1 LEHSRFVHL
10 HNHTDYSLLDGACKI
25 GALVE
30 AARAMKMPALAMTD
44 HGNMFGA
51 IAFYG
56 KATKAGLKPILGCEV
71 YVTRGSRRD
80 KGKGV
85 AAQTDHLVLL
95 ASSNEG
101 YRNLLKLVSA
111 SYLEGFYYTPRI
123 DREILAECSQGLIG
137 LSACLSGE
145 VARLAAAGD
154 LDGATAVVG
163 RYSDI
168 FGKGNFYVELQNHGL
183 KEELALIPSL
193 IEVGRRAGAPV
204 VATNDCHYIRREDS
218 EAHDVLLCIQTGKT
232 VDDADRMRFDTD
244 QVYFK
249 SAEEMLQAFKEL
261 PEACAAS
268 IEVAEKCNLKLD
280 FGTMHLPHFPL
291 PEGHS
296 SSEQYLRQLA
306 EAGLRERYG
315 EVNEEMERRLDYET
329 ETICKMGFAGYFLVV
344 RDFIAKAREMG
355 VPVGPGRGSAAGSLV
370 SYCLRITDI
379 DPLKFGLLF
388 ERFLNPERISM
399 PDIDIDFG
407 YERRGEVIDY
417 VMQKYGKENV
427 TQIITF
433 GTLAA
438 RAVVRDVGRALNI
451 SYAEVDRIAKF
462 IPMEQGMTL
471 EKALQGVRELRD
483 IRQSDERYEKLIRCA
498 LTLEG
503 LARHASTHAAG
514 VLIAPGKLTDY
525 VPLFKSGKDEVT
537 TQYDMK
543 SIEKIGLL
551 KMDFLGLRT
560 LTVID
565 RTVEMVN
572 RRHGGDRLVI
582 DQVPLDDE
590 ETYNLYRSA
599 QTVGIFQVESSGMR
613 DLLRRMRPDGIG
625 DIIAVNAL
633 HRPGPLQGE
642 MVKDFIECKLG
653 KKKIKYQHPMLE
665 PILRDTHGVILYQ
678 EQVLEIAHKLAGFS
692 LAQAD
697 ILRRAMG
704 KKMPEEMDAQRKAF
718 LEGSRKNGIS
728 EKVAERIFDLMAS
741 FAGYGF
747 NKSHSTAYAMI
758 SYRTAYLKAHH
769 PREFMAASLTSEMSD
784 TARIG
789 ILVEECRRMGIGGL
803 PPDVSESEEEFT
815 VTDAGIRFGLGA
827 VRNVGSG
834 AIRSIVEA
842 RKSGGAFKS
851 IHDFVSRVDQRLVNR
866 RVIESLICAGACEC
880 LPGHRAQLLSA
891 LTTAFGA
898 GQKRQR
904 ERDKAQA
911 SFFDA
916 RAGESAEEELPEVS
930 PWPRSIQLA
939 REKEMLGFYLSDHP
953 LAPARDRIGK
963 LATCEIARIGELSES
978 ASVTLIGVVASC
990 KVIMSKNKR
999 PMAFVGLEDFSGSVE
1014 CVVFSDLYESAKREL
1029 CVDSILVV
1037 RGRKSSKEEEVKIV
1051 VHQVEEFKDAG
1062 EHVQYPSSGEQ
1073 HVSPMD
1079 AGHELSEEEK
1089 ETTGAKNGP
1098 AAMIGTGSVGGT
1110 GSGTA
1115 AGSAVGAEPHLAVRL
1130 PRLEIE
1136 LCSCAHDL
1144 AERVKKVLKDFPGQ
1158 SEVVI
1163 AVPDVGNGLVRV
1175 RPRSMRVSVDHLLL
1189 DALKE
1194 LVGPS
1199 GVKVWWPEPAGM
1211 EFKDVDA
1218 GVPCPPVER
1227 NYRPDGH

>member
-1 LEHSRFVHL
+1 MEHSRFVHL
-10 HNHTDYSLLDGACKI
+10 HNHTGYSLLDGACKV
-25 GALVE
+25 GPLVE
-30 AARAMKMPALAMTD
+30 TARAMKMPALAITD

-51 IAFYG
+51 IEFYG
-56 KATKAGLKPILGCEV
+56 KATKAGLKPIIGCEV
-71 YVTRGSRRD
+71 YVTRGSRLD

-95 ASSNEG
+95 ASSGEG

-111 SYLEGFYYTPRI
+111 SYLEGFYYTPRV
-123 DREILAECSQGLIG
+123 DKEILAEYSQGLIG

-145 VARLAAAGD
+145 VARRAAAGD
-154 LDGATAVVG
+154 LDGATEVVG
-163 RYSDI
+163 RYTDL
-168 FGKGNFYVELQNHGL
+168 FGRGNFYVELQNHGL
-183 KEELALIPSL
+183 KEELAVIPSL
-193 IEVGRRAGAPV
+193 IEIARRAGVPV
-204 VATNDCHYIRREDS
+204 VATNDCHYIKREDS
-218 EAHDVLLCIQTGKT
+218 EAHDILLCVQTGKT
-232 VDDADRMRFDTD
+232 VDDPDRMRFDTD

-249 SAEEMLQAFKEL
+249 SAEEMLQAFSEL

-280 FGTMHLPHFPL
+280 FEKTHLPHFPL
-291 PEGHS
+291 PEGYS

-306 EAGLRERYG
+306 EAGLKERYG
-315 EVNEEMERRLDYET
+315 EVTEEMEKRLDYEAA
-329 ETICKMGFAGYFLVV
+329 TICKMGFAGYFLVV

-407 YERRGEVIDY
+407 YERRAEVIDY
-417 VMQKYGKENV
+417 VKQKYGTENV

-433 GTLAA
+433 GTMAA

-451 SYAEVDRIAKF
+451 SFAEVDRIAKF
-462 IPMEQGMTL
+462 IPLEQGMTID
-471 EKALQGVRELRD
+471 KALQGVRELRE
-483 IRQSDERYEKLIRCA
+483 IRQSDQRYDKLIRCA

-514 VLIAPGKLTDY
+514 VLIAPGRLTDY
-525 VPLFKSGKDEVT
+525 VPLFKSSKDEVT

-551 KMDFLGLRT
+551 KMDLLGLRT

-565 RTVEMVN
+565 KTVEMVS
-572 RRHGGDRLVI
+572 RQPGPALVI
-582 DQVPLDDE
+582 DQIPLDDE
-590 ETYNLYRSA
+590 PTYDLFRSA

-613 DLLRRMRPDGIG
+613 ELLRRMKPSGIG

-642 MVKDFIECKLG
+642 MVKDFVDCKLG
-653 KKKIKYQHPMLE
+653 KKKIKYLHPMLQ

-678 EQVLEIAHKLAGFS
+678 EQVLEIAHKMAGFS

-704 KKMPEEMDAQRKAF
+704 KKMAEEMDAQRKAF

-728 EKVAERIFDLMAS
+728 ENVAERVFDLMAS

-747 NKSHSTAYAMI
+747 NKSHSAAYAMV
-758 SYRTAYLKAHH
+758 SYRTAYLKVHH
-769 PREFMAASLTSEMSD
+769 PREFMAASLTSEMGV
-784 TARIG
+784 TERVG
-789 ILVEECRRMGIGGL
+789 ILVEECRRMGIRIL
-803 PPDVSESEEEFT
+803 PPDVCASEDDFT
-815 VTDAGIRFGLGA
+815 VTGEGIRFGLGA

-842 RKSGGAFKS
+842 RKSGPFRS
-851 IHDFVSRVDQRLVNR
+851 IYDFVSRVDQRVVNK
-866 RVIESLICAGACEC
+866 RVVESLVCAGACDC
-880 LPGHRAQLLSA
+880 LPGHRAQHLSA
-891 LTTAFGA
+891 LSTAFGA
-898 GQKRQR
+898 GQKKQR

-911 SFFDA
+911 SFFDSQ
-916 RAGESAEEELPEVS
+916 AGEPAGEELPEVS
-930 PWPRSIQLA
+930 PWPRSIQLT
-939 REKEMLGFYLSDHP
+939 REKEMLGFYLTDHP
-953 LAPARDRIGK
+953 LAPVRDRIGR
-963 LATCEIARIGELSES
+963 LATCEIAKVGELSEKT
-978 ASVTLIGVVASC
+978 SVTLIGVVASC
-990 KVIMSKNKR
+990 KVIMSKNNK
-999 PMAFVGLEDFSGSVE
+999 PMAFVGLEDFSGTVE
-1014 CVVFSDLYESAKREL
+1014 CVVFPELYESARNEL
-1029 CVDSILVV
+1029 SVDSILLV
-1037 RGRKSSKEEEVKIV
+1037 RGRKSSKEDSVKIV
-1051 VHQVEEFKDAG
+1051 AREIEEFKDTGEPAPSEGEELPRSTEDARLSPAG
-1062 EHVQYPSSGEQ
+1062 AADVAPGGVGE
-1073 HVSPMD
+1073 
-1079 AGHELSEEEK
+1079 
-1089 ETTGAKNGP
+1089 
-1098 AAMIGTGSVGGT
+1098 SV
-1110 GSGTA
+1110 A
-1115 AGSAVGAEPHLAVRL
+1115 QL

-1136 LCSCAHDL
+1136 LCSRRQDL
-1144 AERVKKVLKDFPGQ
+1144 AESVKKVLTGFPGL

-1163 AVPDVGNGLVRV
+1163 AVPDLANGLVRV
-1175 RPRSMRVSVDHLLL
+1175 RPRSMRVSVDQLLV

-1199 GVKVWWPEPAGM
+1199 GVKVWWPGPAGV
-1211 EFKDVDA
+1211 EFDGADTV
-1218 GVPCPPVER
+1218 VPAPPGEGS
-1227 NYRPDGH
+1227 YTPDGH